1 MGKREEYQAKI
12 EAQLKKWSAELEE
25 LKAKAAKAGTD
36 AKAEL
41 NRQIET
47 LKARQDTAQKKLKEL
62 KAASGEAWKDVKSGL
77 EKTVA
82 DLKEAWS
89 GALSRF
95 RKKGQ

>member
-1 MGKREEYQAKI
+1 MGKKEEYQAKV
-12 EAQLKKWSAELEE
+12 EAQLKKWGVELEE
-25 LKAKAAKAGTD
+25 LKAKAAKATAG

-41 NRQIET
+41 NKQIEI
-47 LKARQDTAQKKLKEL
+47 LKARQDVAQKKLKEL
-62 KAASGEAWKDVKSGL
+62 KAASGEAWKDVKTGL

-95 RKKGQ
+95 RKKAE